1 MTSNKRPVRYEDI
14 STTPAQVLLDL
25 SHDQL
30 DALIH
35 EAERAACHADT
46 VMHWLKGIKIEKTF
60 REEAE
65 CRIGGEA

>member
-1 MTSNKRPVRYEDI
+1 
-14 STTPAQVLLDL
+14 LLDL